1 MMIRV
6 GVRGS
11 KLALAYADRVRMALP
26 FASELIVIKTA
37 GDLNPD
43 TSLFTRLVAKVCIL
57 FCIRNCTCLITRLML
72 RYTA

>member
-1 MMIRV
+1 MIRV

-43 TSLFTRLVAKVCIL
+43 TSLYTR
-57 FCIRNCTCLITRLML
+57 
-72 RYTA
+72 